1 MHHTTTTA
9 PTTIER
15 LARLLTIYAKLSIS
29 QARMIV
35 AERISLLLSTIAVT
49 AIAIGLGLL
58 ALVFV
63 SIGLGHLLAVTIA
76 PVAAYLYVA
85 AFYVIVAIVVIA
97 LRRRLIINPIARFVS
112 KIILSS
118 PTKQSL

>member
-1 MHHTTTTA
+1 MMHQTST
-9 PTTIER
+9 TTIER
-15 LARLLTIYAKLSIS
+15 LARLLTIYARLNIN

-58 ALVFV
+58 ALAFV

-85 AFYVIVAIVVIA
+85 AFYVVVTIVVIVF
-97 LRRRLIINPIARFVS
+97 RRRLIIDPIARFVS

-118 PTKQSL
+118 PSKHCV